1 MPAYRN
7 RLLASQIPKT
17 RTLGLF
23 SRAAGAS
30 RIYWFTGLRRNGHQ
44 RPGNGIKMK
53 LKTIVRIC
61 VLIFATVFLLRFTGV
76 RVQRPSHPYP
86 APDFTLLDLTGNPVR
101 LSAFH
106 GKVIVLNFW
115 ASWCP
120 PCRAEIPWFI
130 ELQKRYGPQG
140 VQVIGVSFDNA
151 GRESLLQFVQRTGI
165 NYPVLQGNSQVGS
178 LYDGNILPTTY
189 YISRDGKVLALVTG
203 VISQQQIE
211 QNILEALG
219 TVPPGRT
226 YLKTSGDLG
235 RSSSLLTVGF
245 TSGPPLL
252 MGSRRN
258 GRSESTIIYCGNC
271 PSAPFSETDR
281 GRVIRNFCIL

>member
-1 MPAYRN
+1 
-7 RLLASQIPKT
+7 
-17 RTLGLF
+17 
-23 SRAAGAS
+23 
-30 RIYWFTGLRRNGHQ
+30 
-44 RPGNGIKMK
+44 MK
-53 LKTIVRIC
+53 VKTIVRIC
-61 VLIFATVFLLRFTGV
+61 ILSFATALLLHFTGV

-86 APDFTLLDLTGNPVR
+86 APDFTLLDLAGNPVR

-120 PCRAEIPWFI
+120 PCRVEIPWFI
-130 ELQKRYGPQG
+130 ELQKRYGPRG
-140 VQVIGVSFDNA
+140 VQVIGVSLDNT
-151 GRESLLQFVQRTGI
+151 GRESIRQFVQRTGI
-165 NYPVLQGNSQVGS
+165 NYPVLQGNSQVDS
-178 LYDGNILPTTY
+178 LYEDNILPTTY